1 MRTKPGGNVSLPFF
15 AIFKQKV
22 PVAFCAVE
30 VISSSWYGTDM
41 LEACHHIFSLGRA
54 RIQPLLLLE
63 LKPSPGRKMF
73 WDTSS
78 FHLKMVLP
86 WEKKEEEEKSLKYR
100 RLYVSA
106 VLADV
111 FTCSMKL
118 RILYSLQN
126 RSVSFQVALTTS
138 KICKLKL
145 RFKKCLWLSV
155 IVETDGI
162 VLVLA
167 R

>member
-1 MRTKPGGNVSLPFF
+1 
-15 AIFKQKV
+15 
-22 PVAFCAVE
+22 
-30 VISSSWYGTDM
+30 
-41 LEACHHIFSLGRA
+41 
-54 RIQPLLLLE
+54 
-63 LKPSPGRKMF
+63 MF